1 MEFSEILSIALAS
14 LIVLVLAH
22 FATYW
27 VVRTLYPP
35 PPVVVSSPVVAPV
48 PTVSFTEPPKPEE
61 AQHVVVPTYEAPIP
75 TETPRQ
81 DEPRRGPPPPESTS
95 IHGDARNTVPNAQ

>member
-1 MEFSEILSIALAS
+1 MEFSEILSIAIAS

-22 FATYW
+22 FAVYW
-27 VVRTLYPP
+27 VVKTLYPP
-35 PPVVVSSPVVAPV
+35 TPIVSLPA

-61 AQHVVVPTYEAPIP
+61 VQHVVVPTYEAPIS
-75 TETPRQ
+75 TEVPRQ

-95 IHGDARNTVPNAQ
+95 IHGDAGNTLPNAQ

>member
-1 MEFSEILSIALAS
+1 MEFSEIFSIAIAS

-22 FATYW
+22 FAAYW

-35 PPVVVSSPVVAPV
+35 TPNSGPAPVVATVPV
-48 PTVSFTEPPKPEE
+48 VSFTEPPKTEE
-61 AQHVVVPTYEAPIP
+61 VQHVVVPTYEAPVP

-81 DEPRRGPPPPESTS
+81 EEPRRGPPPPESTS
-95 IHGDARNTVPNAQ
+95 IHGNAGNTLSNAQ